1 MYNLK
6 VTKFPSGVTR
16 VQYYEY
22 VVSPSEK
29 EKKSEK
35 LVENPFNSDLVRE
48 VEQFPDHSHSLCE
61 SLRRTRAM
69 VYNYSL
75 ANDWDWFVTLTFD
88 PQKVDRYNYSDCAKK
103 LKNFIDVTR
112 RKCPGLKYLFVPEL
126 HKDGAFHFHGLIA
139 CCDGLAFTD
148 PGVKHG
154 SRKVYNI
161 PGYRYGFSTATRVS
175 DFRRAGTY
183 LSKYLTKELCQ
194 VSSGRKRY
202 WASRNLELP
211 AVEKVVVEFYAARER
226 ILDEIYDVSSYYKRL
241 VSPDQERISH
251 FYEFPP
257 DVDIGIRNF
266 MPWVYSA

>member
-48 VEQFPDHSHSLCE
+48 VEQFSDRSHSLCE

-112 RKCPGLKYLFVPEL
+112 RKCPGLNICSFRSCIRMEL
-126 HKDGAFHFHGLIA
+126 SISMGLLPVVTVWLLLT
-139 CCDGLAFTD
+139 LALSMAAVRFIISLVIVMAS
-148 PGVKHG
+148 P
-154 SRKVYNI
+154 RPPVYQ
-161 PGYRYGFSTATRVS
+161 T
-175 DFRRAGTY
+175 
-183 LSKYLTKELCQ
+183 
-194 VSSGRKRY
+194 
-202 WASRNLELP
+202 P
-211 AVEKVVVEFYAARER
+211 AVPGPICPNISQKSFARSPPAGNGTGPPGTWSSR
-226 ILDEIYDVSSYYKRL
+226 QLKRSLWSFMPPGSGILDEIYDVSSYYKRL